1 MDNNLFEE
9 KTIKTD
15 IINENENDLSDEQE
29 DKEIVQICPGII
41 EYHRNDHEDENDHF
55 SGGHD
60 CVNDSEFH
68 PKENT

>member
-29 DKEIVQICPGII
+29 DKEIV
-41 EYHRNDHEDENDHF
+41 
-55 SGGHD
+55 
-60 CVNDSEFH
+60 
-68 PKENT
+68 